1 MSRTRVRIQRGLAA
15 AVFAV
20 VGVFALTAG
29 PASASATVYRYQSQV
44 PVFGT
49 QSGCTEFIHY
59 SGTAVTRFSTVTDAA
74 GGMHIEDFFA
84 VLQGVS
90 GVGETTGDTYRVV
103 GAQGPGVFNSMI
115 SKNGVNE
122 LTGSTHVR
130 FVGPGPDN
138 NQSLTIFAHV
148 TFVDGEIKTTSFE
161 FSLSCGNG

>member
-1 MSRTRVRIQRGLAA
+1 
-15 AVFAV
+15 
-20 VGVFALTAG
+20 
-29 PASASATVYRYQSQV
+29 
-44 PVFGT
+44 
-49 QSGCTEFIHY
+49 
-59 SGTAVTRFSTVTDAA
+59 
-74 GGMHIEDFFA
+74 
-84 VLQGVS
+84 
-90 GVGETTGDTYRVV
+90 
-103 GAQGPGVFNSMI
+103 MI